1 MMDRRAFLAGT
12 GAVLL
17 AAPLAAEAQQAG
29 KVFTLGILS
38 PFPPPSPEQRGRD
51 PLSAKL
57 KELGWVEGQNLKI
70 EPAYGEGRE
79 DRLPTLAEELVRRR
93 VDVIWA
99 LGPPSAVAAAR
110 ATKTIPIVFWGVA
123 FPVELGLVSAF
134 ARPGGNVTGMADRT
148 GPGVVD
154 KQLELFRQ
162 IAPAATCLAWITN
175 PQSMRTVSG
184 ADHTPSM
191 IPLSGATALGL
202 ELGRYEV
209 HRGEDFDAVFAAVQA
224 WRAQGIGLVG
234 NPLTWRERK
243 RIVEFANRN
252 RLASTFGMKGFVEVG
267 GLMSYGSDSRETV
280 PQSAVYVDKIL
291 KGAKPGDLPVEQPT
305 KFELVINLKTA
316 KALGLT
322 IPPLLLMRADRVI
335 E

>member
-1 MMDRRAFLAGT
+1 MMDRRPCLAGT

-17 AAPLAAEAQQAG
+17 ATPLAVEAQQAG
-29 KVFTLGILS
+29 KVYTLGILS
-38 PFPPPSPEQRGRD
+38 PHPSPSPEQRGRG

-70 EPAYGEGRE
+70 ERAYGEGRE
-79 DRLPTLAEELVRRR
+79 DRLPALAEELVRRR

-123 FPVELGLVSAF
+123 FPVELGLVSGF

-154 KQLELFRQ
+154 KQLELFKQ
-162 IAPAATCLAWITN
+162 IAPAATRLAWITN
-175 PQSMRTVSG
+175 PHSMRTVSG
-184 ADHTPSM
+184 ADHTLSM

-252 RLASTFGMKGFVEVG
+252 RLASTFGMKDFVEVG
-267 GLMSYGSDSRETV
+267 GLMSYGSDLAQTL
-280 PQSAVYVDKIL
+280 PQSAVYVDRIL
-291 KGAKPGDLPVEQPT
+291 KGAKPADLPVEQPT